1 MKMPEQANGRNPWRR
16 GWVWAAQLILA
27 VLVGWSVWQSA
38 SGNLAKFTS
47 LEVPLEFRLRWI
59 ALAALLVWGTYF
71 LLIVAWRTVLGGWH
85 QHLPLR
91 SAMHIWCVSNLGRY
105 LPGKV
110 WSVAGLAVLARREGV
125 QGWAA
130 AAAALAMQALSIGTG
145 AGVAIAFLPQADS
158 PVLLV
163 AAIAIAVLSVAAL
176 TLKPM
181 VRVLARVAS
190 GKIQIQPLP
199 IGAVLAG
206 ATATLAA
213 WLMYGLAFR
222 FLALGL
228 LPNDAPSLPLAMG
241 SFAGAYI
248 VGLFA
253 IFAPGGIGIREGM
266 LIVFLTPSIGAGAAL
281 ALSIGSR
288 LLLTFTEVTAALV
301 TVPLARKRGGQA

>member
-1 MKMPEQANGRNPWRR
+1 MSEQAKGSGPLRR
-16 GWVWAAQLILA
+16 GWVWAGQLILA

-47 LEVPLEFRLRWI
+47 LEVPLEFRLQWI

-71 LLIVAWRTVLGGWH
+71 LLIMAWRTVLGGWH

-91 SAMHIWCVSNLGRY
+91 SAVHIWCVSNLGRY

-110 WSVAGLAVLARREGV
+110 WSVAGLAVLAQRKGV

-163 AAIAIAVLSVAAL
+163 AAIAIAVVSIAAL

-181 VRVLARVAS
+181 VRALARVAN
-190 GKIQIQPLP
+190 GRIQLQSLP

-206 ATATLAA
+206 AGATLAA

-248 VGLFA
+248 VGLLA

-266 LIVFLTPSIGAGAAL
+266 LLVFLTPSIGGGPAL
-281 ALSIGSR
+281 ALSVGSR

-301 TVPLARKRGGQA
+301 AVPFARKRGEQA

>member
-1 MKMPEQANGRNPWRR
+1 MPEQAKGSGPLRR

-27 VLVGWSVWQSA
+27 GLVGWSVWRSA

-47 LEVPLEFRLRWI
+47 LDVPLEFRLQWI

-71 LLIVAWRTVLGGWH
+71 LLIMTWRTVLGGWQ

-91 SAMHIWCVSNLGRY
+91 SAARIWCVSNLWRY

-110 WSVAGLAVLARREGV
+110 WSVASLEVLARREGV

-130 AAAALAMQALSIGTG
+130 AAAALAIQALSIGTG

-158 PVLLV
+158 PVLFV
-163 AAIAIAVLSVAAL
+163 AAIAIAVVSVAAL

-181 VRVLARVAS
+181 VRALARVA
-190 GKIQIQPLP
+190 GGRIQLQPLP
-199 IGAVLAG
+199 VGVVLAG
-206 ATATLAA
+206 VGATLVA

-241 SFAGAYI
+241 SFAGAYM

-253 IFAPGGIGIREGM
+253 IFAPGGIGVREGM
-266 LIVFLTPSIGAGAAL
+266 LLVFLAPSIGGGAAL
-281 ALSIGSR
+281 ALSVGSR

-301 TVPLARKRGGQA
+301 TVPFARKSGGQA

>member
-1 MKMPEQANGRNPWRR
+1 MPEQAKGKDLLRR
-16 GWVWAAQLILA
+16 GWVWAAQIVLA
-27 VLVGWSVWQSA
+27 VLVGWSVWRSVA
-38 SGNLAKFTS
+38 GNLAKFTS
-47 LEVPLEFRLRWI
+47 LEVPLEFRLQWI

-71 LLIVAWRTVLGGWH
+71 LLIIAWRMVLGGWH

-91 SAMHIWCVSNLGRY
+91 SAARIWCVSNLGRY

-130 AAAALAMQALSIGTG
+130 AAAALAMQALSVGTG

-163 AAIAIAVLSVAAL
+163 AAIAIAVVSVAAL

-190 GKIQIQPLP
+190 GRIQLQSLP
-199 IGAVLAG
+199 VGAVLA
-206 ATATLAA
+206 AAAATLAA

-228 LPNDAPSLPLAMG
+228 LPNNAPSLPLAMG

-248 VGLFA
+248 IGLFA
-253 IFAPGGIGIREGM
+253 VFAPGGIGIREGM
-266 LIVFLTPSIGAGAAL
+266 LLVFLTPSIGGGAAL
-281 ALSIGSR
+281 ALSVGSR

>member
-1 MKMPEQANGRNPWRR
+1 MRR

-27 VLVGWSVWQSA
+27 GLVGWSVWRSA

-47 LEVPLEFRLRWI
+47 LDVPLEFRLQWI

-71 LLIVAWRTVLGGWH
+71 LLIMTWRTVLGGWH

-91 SAMHIWCVSNLGRY
+91 SAARIWCVSNLWRY

-110 WSVAGLAVLARREGV
+110 WSVASLEVLARREGV

-130 AAAALAMQALSIGTG
+130 AAAALAIQALSIGTG

-158 PVLLV
+158 PVLFV
-163 AAIAIAVLSVAAL
+163 AAIAIAVVSVAAL

-181 VRVLARVAS
+181 VRALARVA
-190 GKIQIQPLP
+190 GGRIQLQPLP
-199 IGAVLAG
+199 VGVVLAG
-206 ATATLAA
+206 VGATLVA

-266 LIVFLTPSIGAGAAL
+266 LLVFLTPSIGGGAAL
-281 ALSIGSR
+281 ALSVGSR
-288 LLLTFTEVTAALV
+288 LLLTFAEVTAALV
-301 TVPLARKRGGQA
+301 TVPFARKRGGQA

>member
-1 MKMPEQANGRNPWRR
+1 MRR

-27 VLVGWSVWQSA
+27 VLVGWSVWRSVA
-38 SGNLAKFTS
+38 GNLAKFTS
-47 LEVPLEFRLRWI
+47 LEVPLEFRFQWI

-71 LLIVAWRTVLGGWH
+71 LLIIAWRMVLGGWH

-91 SAMHIWCVSNLGRY
+91 SAARIWCVSNLGRY

-125 QGWAA
+125 QGWAP
-130 AAAALAMQALSIGTG
+130 AAAALAMQALSVGTG

-163 AAIAIAVLSVAAL
+163 AAIAIAVVSVAAL

-190 GKIQIQPLP
+190 GRIQLQSLP
-199 IGAVLAG
+199 AGAVLA
-206 ATATLAA
+206 AAAATLAA

-241 SFAGAYI
+241 SFAGAYVI
-248 VGLFA
+248 GLFA

-266 LIVFLTPSIGAGAAL
+266 LLVFLTPSIGGGAAL
-281 ALSIGSR
+281 ALSVGSR

>member
-1 MKMPEQANGRNPWRR
+1 M
-16 GWVWAAQLILA
+16 WAAQLILA
-27 VLVGWSVWQSA
+27 VLVVWSVRQSV
-38 SGNLAKFTS
+38 SGDLAKFTS

-59 ALAALLVWGTYF
+59 ALAALLVWGAYF
-71 LLIVAWRTVLGGWH
+71 LLIIAWRTVLGGWG

-91 SAMHIWCVSNLGRY
+91 SAARIWFVSNLGRY

-125 QGWAA
+125 HGWAA

-158 PVLLV
+158 PILLV
-163 AAIAIAVLSVAAL
+163 AAIAIAVVSVAAL

-181 VRVLARVAS
+181 VRALARVAN
-190 GKIQIQPLP
+190 GRIQLQALP

-206 ATATLAA
+206 AAATLAA

-266 LIVFLTPSIGAGAAL
+266 LLVFLTPSLGGGAAL
-281 ALSIGSR
+281 ALSVGSR
-288 LLLTFTEVTAALV
+288 LLLTFTEVTAVLV
-301 TVPLARKRGGQA
+301 TVLFARKRGEQA

>member
-1 MKMPEQANGRNPWRR
+1 MWT
-16 GWVWAAQLILA
+16 AQLILA

-47 LEVPLEFRLRWI
+47 LEVPLEFRLQWI
-59 ALAALLVWGTYF
+59 VLAALLVWSTYF
-71 LLIVAWRTVLGGWH
+71 LLIMAWRTVLNGWH

-91 SAMHIWCVSNLGRY
+91 SAVRIWCVSNLGRY

-110 WSVAGLAVLARREGV
+110 WSVAGLAVLAQREGV

-145 AGVAIAFLPQADS
+145 AVVAIAFLPQADS

-163 AAIAIAVLSVAAL
+163 ATIAIAVVSTAAL

-181 VRVLARVAS
+181 VRVLAQVTN
-190 GKIQIQPLP
+190 GKFQLQSLP
-199 IGAVLAG
+199 IGTVLAG
-206 ATATLAA
+206 AGATLAA
-213 WLMYGLAFR
+213 WLMYGLAFQC
-222 FLALGL
+222 LAWGL
-228 LPNDAPSLPLAMG
+228 LPNDALSLPLAMG

-248 VGLFA
+248 IGLLA

-266 LIVFLTPSIGAGAAL
+266 LLVFLIPSIGGGAAL
-281 ALSIGSR
+281 ALSVGSR

-301 TVPLARKRGGQA
+301 AVPIARQRGGQA